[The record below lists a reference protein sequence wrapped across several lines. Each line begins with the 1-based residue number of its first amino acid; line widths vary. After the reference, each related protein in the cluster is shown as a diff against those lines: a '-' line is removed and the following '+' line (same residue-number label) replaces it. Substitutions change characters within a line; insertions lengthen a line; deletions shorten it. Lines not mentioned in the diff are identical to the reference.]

1 MKIEFILIHFIINK
15 QNKMNYL
22 ILFLFLFKIVFNGTP
37 VAELKAEE
45 ETESE
50 CYNTPNPENEE
61 DCLDQEVIEGDKY
74 CCLFEIETNK
84 KEKKKRCAGLT
95 VFQYEN
101 IKLYVKEKMD
111 QLLYR
116 DLYIHCDSII
126 IKKNRMLSFLSL
138 VLFILY

>member
-1 MKIEFILIHFIINK
+1 MNK
-15 QNKMNYL
+15 NTYL
-22 ILFLFLFKIVFNGTP
+22 ILIILFKIVLNGIP
-37 VAELKAEE
+37 VAELKSEE

-50 CYNTPNPENEE
+50 CFNTINPNNVDDCINKDIVEE
-61 DCLDQEVIEGDKY
+61 DKY
-74 CCLFEIETNK
+74 CCLFEIETHR

-116 DLYIHCDSII
+116 DLYIHCDSIL